1 MKKDSILVRVIAVLL
16 AINFCFGLVWVAV
29 FGAIKPMAIS
39 LVKNVVADE
48 IIESASDR
56 LDANVENNET
66 EKKILDKVMAN
77 SDEIEELID
86 IYVDGLNKAI
96 DGKGNVE
103 FKDTTAIYETL
114 NDEIIDLAEI
124 QRGVKLTDAQKEI
137 VKKKLKSEEAK
148 LEKEMGNT
156 IKNQNTQNNK
166 SSQAILA
173 VQVYDNFTS
182 GKYLINMAII
192 LAVIAGIIIAMR
204 WKSKGWLINLGV
216 ASIFSAVF
224 ITVIPTL
231 ISLFVEFVME
241 KNYVIAN
248 DAYFYTFAAIT
259 GVVGIL
265 MIVLKNTLFKTVKKV
280 EREVIE

>member
-56 LDANVENNET
+56 VDANMENNET

-96 DGKGNVE
+96 DGNGDVE

-114 NDEIIDLAEI
+114 NAQIIDLAEI
-124 QRGVKLTDAQKEI
+124 QRGIKLTDNQRAIIE
-137 VKKKLKSEEAK
+137 KKLKSEEARI
-148 LEKEMGNT
+148 EKDMGNMV
-156 IKNQNTQNNK
+156 KNQSTPNNNN
-166 SSQAILA
+166 SQTILA
-173 VQVYDNFTS
+173 IQAYDNFAS
-182 GKYLINMAII
+182 GRYLINMVII
-192 LAVIAGIIIAMR
+192 LVVIAGIIIAMR
-204 WKSKGWLINLGV
+204 WRSKGWLINLGI
-216 ASIFSAVF
+216 ASIFSALF
-224 ITVIPTL
+224 ITVIPTI
-231 ISLFVEFVME
+231 ISLFIGFIME
-241 KNYVIAN
+241 KPYVIAGG
-248 DAYFYTFAAIT
+248 AYFYTFAAIA
-259 GVVGIL
+259 GAIGII
-265 MIVLKNTLFKTVKKV
+265 MIVIKMTLFKNIKNSIA
-280 EREVIE
+280 ENN

>member
-56 LDANVENNET
+56 VDANMENNET

-96 DGKGNVE
+96 DGNGDVE

-114 NDEIIDLAEI
+114 NAQIIDLAEI
-124 QRGVKLTDAQKEI
+124 QRGIKLTDNQRAIIE
-137 VKKKLKSEEAK
+137 KKLKSEEAK
-148 LEKEMGNT
+148 IEKDMGNMV
-156 IKNQNTQNNK
+156 KNQSTQNNN
-166 SSQAILA
+166 SSQTILA
-173 VQVYDNFTS
+173 IQVYDNFTS
-182 GKYLINMAII
+182 GRYLINMSII
-192 LAVIAGIIIAMR
+192 LVVIAGIIIAMR
-204 WKSKGWLINLGV
+204 WKSKGWLLNLGI
-216 ASIFSAVF
+216 ASIISALF
-224 ITVIPTL
+224 ITVIPTM
-231 ISLFVEFVME
+231 ISLFVELVME

-265 MIVLKNTLFKTVKKV
+265 MIVLKNTLFKTVKKD
-280 EREVIE
+280 EGIIE

>member
-56 LDANVENNET
+56 VDANMENNET

-96 DGKGNVE
+96 DGNGDVE

-114 NDEIIDLAEI
+114 NAQIIDLAEI
-124 QRGVKLTDAQKEI
+124 QRGIKLTDNQRAIIE
-137 VKKKLKSEEAK
+137 KKLKSEEARI
-148 LEKEMGNT
+148 EKDMGNMV
-156 IKNQNTQNNK
+156 KNQSTPNNNNP
-166 SSQAILA
+166 QTILA
-173 VQVYDNFTS
+173 IQAYDNFAS
-182 GKYLINMAII
+182 GRYLINMVII
-192 LAVIAGIIIAMR
+192 LVVIAGIIIAMR
-204 WKSKGWLINLGV
+204 WRSKGWLINLGI
-216 ASIFSAVF
+216 ASIFSALF
-224 ITVIPTL
+224 ITVIPTI
-231 ISLFVEFVME
+231 ISLFIGFIME
-241 KNYVIAN
+241 KPYVIAGG
-248 DAYFYTFAAIT
+248 AYFYTFAAIA
-259 GVVGIL
+259 GAIGII
-265 MIVLKNTLFKTVKKV
+265 MIVIKMTLFKNIKNSIA
-280 EREVIE
+280 ENN

>member
-56 LDANVENNET
+56 VDANMENNET

-96 DGKGNVE
+96 DGNGDVE

-114 NDEIIDLAEI
+114 NDEIIDLAEM
-124 QRGVKLTDAQKEI
+124 QRGVKLTDNQRAIIE
-137 VKKKLKSEEAK
+137 KKLKSEEAK
-148 LEKEMGNT
+148 IEENMGNMV
-156 IKNQNTQNNK
+156 KNQSTQNNN
-166 SSQAILA
+166 SSQTILA
-173 VQVYDNFTS
+173 IQVYDNFTS
-182 GKYLINMAII
+182 GRYLINMSII
-192 LAVIAGIIIAMR
+192 LVVIAGIIIAMR
-204 WKSKGWLINLGV
+204 WKSKGWLLNLGI
-216 ASIFSAVF
+216 ASIFSALF
-224 ITVIPTL
+224 ITVIPTM
-231 ISLFVEFVME
+231 ISLFIELVME

-265 MIVLKNTLFKTVKKV
+265 MIVLKNILFKTVKKD
-280 EREVIE
+280 EGIIE

>member
-56 LDANVENNET
+56 IDANVENNET

-96 DGKGNVE
+96 DGNGNVE

-137 VKKKLKSEEAK
+137 VKNKLKSEEAK
-148 LEKEMGNT
+148 VEKEMGNA
-156 IKNQNTQNNK
+156 IKNQNTQDNK

-204 WKSKGWLINLGV
+204 WKSKGWLINLGIS
-216 ASIFSAVF
+216 SIFSALF

-231 ISLFVEFVME
+231 ISLFVELVME
-241 KNYVIAN
+241 KNYVIVN

-265 MIVLKNTLFKTVKKV
+265 MIVLKNTLFKAVKKV
-280 EREVIE
+280 EREVTE

>member
-56 LDANVENNET
+56 VDANMENNET

-96 DGKGNVE
+96 DGNGDVE

-114 NDEIIDLAEI
+114 NDEIIDLAEM
-124 QRGVKLTDAQKEI
+124 QRGVKLTDNQRAIIE
-137 VKKKLKSEEAK
+137 KKLKSEEAK
-148 LEKEMGNT
+148 IEENMGNMV
-156 IKNQNTQNNK
+156 KNQSTQNNN
-166 SSQAILA
+166 SSQTILA
-173 VQVYDNFTS
+173 IQVYDNFTS
-182 GKYLINMAII
+182 GRYLINMSII
-192 LAVIAGIIIAMR
+192 LVVIAGIIIAMR
-204 WKSKGWLINLGV
+204 WKSKGWLLNLGI
-216 ASIFSAVF
+216 ASIFSALF
-224 ITVIPTL
+224 ITVIPTM
-231 ISLFVEFVME
+231 ISLFIELVME

-265 MIVLKNTLFKTVKKV
+265 MIVLKNTLFKTVKKD
-280 EREVIE
+280 EGIIE

>member
-56 LDANVENNET
+56 VDANMENNET

-96 DGKGNVE
+96 DGNGDVE

-114 NDEIIDLAEI
+114 NAQIIDLAEI
-124 QRGVKLTDAQKEI
+124 QRGIKLTDNQRAIIE
-137 VKKKLKSEEAK
+137 KKLKSEEARI
-148 LEKEMGNT
+148 EKDMGNMV
-156 IKNQNTQNNK
+156 KNQSTPNNNNP
-166 SSQAILA
+166 QTILA
-173 VQVYDNFTS
+173 IQAYDSHELT
-182 GKYLINMAII
+182 K
-192 LAVIAGIIIAMR
+192 
-204 WKSKGWLINLGV
+204 
-216 ASIFSAVF
+216 
-224 ITVIPTL
+224 
-231 ISLFVEFVME
+231 VM
-241 KNYVIAN
+241 
-248 DAYFYTFAAIT
+248 T
-259 GVVGIL
+259 
-265 MIVLKNTLFKTVKKV
+265 
-280 EREVIE
+280 